1 MALLPRSTSAAA
13 YQAAFTV
20 APPGTP
26 RNDPQTASA
35 TTSPC
40 VSMAAPYRPN
50 PCPHH
55 HALQRHSGHHRPAHQ
70 VFAYRG
76 GHLFTQRQT
85 TNVARLR
92 SAIGFSLVSPKTKTL
107 GSAEGL
113 GDSLFSCRCCG
124 GCVHHGFEFDRSQTS
139 QAGLSAPTMIG
150 PFDPGHDRTA
160 QLVTSGPALTI
171 ENVVL

>member
-1 MALLPRSTSAAA
+1 MKGIVQSITKIFDGKSLELIVPV
-13 YQAAFTV
+13 YQ
-20 APPGTP
+20 
-26 RNDPQTASA
+26 RNYDWTQKQ
-35 TTSPC
+35 C
-40 VSMAAPYRPN
+40 ER
-50 PCPHH
+50 
-55 HALQRHSGHHRPAHQ
+55 
-70 VFAYRG
+70 
-76 GHLFTQRQT
+76 LFDDLVD
-85 TNVARLR
+85 VARSER
-92 SAIGFSLVSPKTKTL
+92 EKHFFGAIVGHAETSE

-139 QAGLSAPTMIG
+139 QACLSAPTMIG